1 LNNNKNFLEAKT
13 WLLKGRY
20 DAPIERLSDS
30 MIVDVR
36 RKVVIGGKKKKAE
49 LEVDAELDNVENNAD
64 LAETAELDE
73 AVALDENGDEI
84 TDAPELDDL
93 QQAQAEVGELN
104 DKLLRMQAEM
114 ENLRKRTRR
123 EVADAHKFG
132 VEKFATSLLDVVDN
146 LERALE
152 VEEGNEEAVRE
163 GIQLT
168 LNSWHD
174 MMKRFEVARIDAVG
188 SDFDPHRH
196 EALTQMPSDE
206 PEGTVIAQHVAGYTL
221 HGRLIRAAK
230 VLVSSGPA
238 S

>member
-1 LNNNKNFLEAKT
+1 
-13 WLLKGRY
+13 
-20 DAPIERLSDS
+20 
-30 MIVDVR
+30 M
-36 RKVVIGGKKKKAE
+36 GKKKKKTEETPQTAE
-49 LEVDAELDNVENNAD
+49 LEEANVGEL
-64 LAETAELDE
+64 LDSDE
-73 AVALDENGDEI
+73 SMILDENGDE
-84 TDAPELDDL
+84 TDAVPELDPLD
-93 QQAQAEVGELN
+93 QALADVAGLN

-146 LERALE
+146 IERALE

-163 GIQLT
+163 GLQLT
-168 LNSWHD
+168 LTSWHE

-188 SDFDPHRH
+188 EQFDPHWH

-230 VLVSSGPA
+230 VLVSSGA
-238 S
+238 AG